1 MQQVFAGV
9 PKAYLFASFN
19 ADESSSNGHRS
30 PMHGTFKQSCRHHF
44 VDFLFNPNLSARS
57 VFQTLLT
64 AFKDSKGYDDKFFD
78 MFLAEAI
85 SKDCPRVAVDV
96 LTRILFTERGEPSL
110 RALQSC
116 GRIPVIIFK
125 ALSGILTS
133 SAKGR
138 PVSDDMRLLL
148 EIAIR
153 FEDFACNSDL
163 SYLTTIS
170 KLFSEDSK
178 SIQQFSALVDTMK
191 FLPFTLELCHHNIPE
206 YAAMVA
212 EQQERADQEMMHQ
225 SKRGL
230 ATGSISAYSSF
241 RSSTPPPP
249 PPTATA
255 HLAEVS
261 MEASAEVSEAVMKES
276 SYPSAP
282 PALPE
287 ASIFVGEAEVV
298 MSESFYSASLNN
310 ADTRQQAQP
319 QMSAV
324 SGWKDRSME
333 NLSALVYG
341 FVTLVISSGALP
353 NPTEAAAPQNETL
366 ASFLS
371 TVPSSFFSV
380 LLQPGAEM
388 RDRLIVFLKSSFHI
402 LNPYDHLLGKHTFY
416 FFPSHAK

>member
-1 MQQVFAGV
+1 MCWCCRFVELVQQVFASV

-19 ADESSSNGHRS
+19 ADEGATSTDT
-30 PMHGTFKQSCRHHF
+30 PTQSCRHHF

-125 ALSGILTS
+125 ALVAGILNP
-133 SAKGR
+133 SANGR

-148 EIAIR
+148 EIAIY
-153 FEDFACNSDL
+153 FEDYACNSDL
-163 SYLTTIS
+163 SYLTTIG
-170 KLFSEDSK
+170 KLFTEEPESVQKFSE
-178 SIQQFSALVDTMK
+178 LVEAMN
-191 FLPFTLELCHHNIPE
+191 FLPFAAELCNHNLPE

-212 EQQERADQEMMHQ
+212 EQEERADQEMRRQ
-225 SKRGL
+225 SMRCPKAVRLGRKSTL
-230 ATGSISAYSSF
+230 RCRMAPSA
-241 RSSTPPPP
+241 
-249 PPTATA
+249 TATA
-255 HLAEVS
+255 HLAEVAS
-261 MEASAEVSEAVMKES
+261 MQTSDASVKEGDD
-276 SYPSAP
+276 PSAP
-282 PALPE
+282 LALPE

-298 MSESFYSASLNN
+298 MYDRFYTG
-310 ADTRQQAQP
+310 DTEACQHNPPPTQSQP
-319 QMSAV
+319 SAV
-324 SGWKDRSME
+324 SGWKDRSVE

-353 NPTEAAAPQNETL
+353 NPTEATALQNETL

-371 TVPSSFFSV
+371 AVPSSFFSV

-388 RDRLIVFLKSSFHI
+388 RARLIAFLKAKFHI
-402 LNPYDHLLGKHTFY
+402 LNPYDHLLGKF
-416 FFPSHAK
+416 S